1 MKVLLKRYSLS
12 PLDTD
17 DVLQEAALASLL
29 RMLESEIVD
38 LQHFRRYVYDRTRG
52 IVLDRLTRRREV
64 TGNLDAGQLP
74 APEDQEASSH
84 LTEVVHELRRRVK
97 QLPDR
102 QRNVIERIATGP
114 QPELSPRNSAWRRR
128 PCVLCSDLRE
138 QRSHVTCSSGRG
150 SISEL
155 VRIPSRCKETS

>member
-102 QRNVIERIATGP
+102 QRNVIERIATGASTGAIAK
-114 QPELSPRNSAWRRR
+114 ELGVEEATVRS
-128 PCVLCSDLRE
+128 LLRFA
-138 QRSHVTCSSGRG
+138 RAT
-150 SISEL
+150 L
-155 VRIPSRCKETS
+155 SRDMLEWERQHF